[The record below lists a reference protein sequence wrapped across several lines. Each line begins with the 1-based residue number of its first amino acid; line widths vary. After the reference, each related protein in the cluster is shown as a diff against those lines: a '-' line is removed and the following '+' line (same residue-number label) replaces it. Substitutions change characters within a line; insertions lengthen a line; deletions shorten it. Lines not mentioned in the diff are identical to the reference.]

1 MLMLTSNYLNIF
13 YRSIKKLFEF
23 HSPRANYPTTELP
36 QHRSRSQSAHS
47 IYDDRL
53 VRPSSL
59 QPPPPKHNN
68 QLRRGDDDV
77 VHRNQSA
84 AVARELRRSF
94 SHSNRPSTT
103 NGTHIPE
110 PDYSPNMPRA
120 YDNRPP
126 LRSALR
132 NSRYQ

>member
-1 MLMLTSNYLNIF
+1 M
-13 YRSIKKLFEF
+13 
-23 HSPRANYPTTELP
+23 
-36 QHRSRSQSAHS
+36 
-47 IYDDRL
+47 

-59 QPPPPKHNN
+59 QPPPKNNN

-94 SHSNRPSTT
+94 SHSNRPTP

-110 PDYSPNMPRA
+110 PDYSPNMQRA

>member
-1 MLMLTSNYLNIF
+1 M
-13 YRSIKKLFEF
+13 
-23 HSPRANYPTTELP
+23 
-36 QHRSRSQSAHS
+36 
-47 IYDDRL
+47 

-59 QPPPPKHNN
+59 QPPPKQNN

-94 SHSNRPSTT
+94 SHSNRPTPT
-103 NGTHIPE
+103 GTHIPE

>member
-1 MLMLTSNYLNIF
+1 MINLHSYIKNNQLIF
-13 YRSIKKLFEF
+13 
-23 HSPRANYPTTELP
+23 SPRANYPTTELP
-36 QHRSRSQSAHS
+36 PQHRSRSQSVHS

-59 QPPPPKHNN
+59 QPPAKNNN

-94 SHSNRPSTT
+94 SHSNRPTP

-110 PDYSPNMPRA
+110 PDYSPNMQRA